1 MFEDPYG
8 EKSVCIKG
16 ILKEKESGGSISS
29 RSHQASIMLQDSQ
42 KMSEG
47 VILGKEDQKLSLS
60 EANTWCR

>member
-1 MFEDPYG
+1 MFEDPCG

-16 ILKEKESGGSISS
+16 ILKEKASGGSISS

-47 VILGKEDQKLSLS
+47 ALLGKEDQKLSLS
-60 EANTWCR
+60 EANTWCI